1 MHTLTFSA
9 SRVTCGRRRAGRRP
23 FTPRRCPCRP
33 PAAPGEQTVKG
44 TGLSGALKDVT
55 SNIDDRRLFV
65 RAVPYAAGSPRGY
78 LADFVVCTYSSFS
91 TYPAPGSGLAPF
103 PASRLRASLSPVA
116 ASLDASDRALQPLYR
131 LPRLLAPTRGSAP
144 SAGPNT
150 QPSGAPAGAMP
161 RSCVVPVLRPITQ
174 RHHATSTHQCPRRQC
189 HIQPDL
195 CHRHRSSRCLRAAST
210 TADTA
215 PNHPRS
221 CFLLGHVTLSR
232 RRRNPHR
239 SSRELLPERQVQ
251 ST

>member
-1 MHTLTFSA
+1 MIVAYSSELYPTPPGRLADA
-9 SRVTCGRRRAGRRP
+9 SR
-23 FTPRRCPCRP
+23 
-33 PAAPGEQTVKG
+33 
-44 TGLSGALKDVT
+44 
-55 SNIDDRRLFV
+55 
-65 RAVPYAAGSPRGY
+65 
-78 LADFVVCTYSSFS
+78 CTYSSFS
-91 TYPAPGSGLAPF
+91 TYPAPGWLR
-103 PASRLRASLSPVA
+103 SRLPACGPHCPPSQRRSMPPTGPSSRYTASHGSSHRPGAAPRAPGPTLSPA
-116 ASLDASDRALQPLYR
+116 ARRRALCL
-131 LPRLLAPTRGSAP
+131 GVVWC
-144 SAGPNT
+144 
-150 QPSGAPAGAMP
+150 
-161 RSCVVPVLRPITQ
+161 RSCGPSRNVITQ

>member
-1 MHTLTFSA
+1 MIVAYSSELYPTPP
-9 SRVTCGRRRAGRRP
+9 GR
-23 FTPRRCPCRP
+23 
-33 PAAPGEQTVKG
+33 
-44 TGLSGALKDVT
+44 
-55 SNIDDRRLFV
+55 
-65 RAVPYAAGSPRGY
+65 
-78 LADFVVCTYSSFS
+78 LADTSRCTYSSFS
-91 TYPAPGSGLAPF
+91 TYPAATGLAPF
-103 PASRLRASLSPVA
+103 SASRLWASLSPVA
-116 ASLDASDRALQPLYR
+116 ASLDASDRTLQPLYR

>member
-1 MHTLTFSA
+1 MPPA
-9 SRVTCGRRRAGRRP
+9 P
-23 FTPRRCPCRP
+23 PPRRG
-33 PAAPGEQTVKG
+33 AAARGG

-65 RAVPYAAGSPRGY
+65 RAVPYAAGSPRGCLAVY
-78 LADFVVCTYSSFS
+78 LFKFFNLPRT
-91 TYPAPGSGLAPF
+91 GLAPF
-103 PASRLRASLSPVA
+103 PASRLWASLSPVA
-116 ASLDASDRALQPLYR
+116 ASLDASDRTLQPLYR

-174 RHHATSTHQCPRRQC
+174 RHHATSSHQCPRRQC

-195 CHRHRSSRCLRAAST
+195 CHRDRSSRCLRAAST

-215 PNHPRS
+215 PNHPR
-221 CFLLGHVTLSR
+221 CFLLGYVTLSR

>member
-174 RHHATSTHQCPRRQC
+174 RHHATSSRNVNTPVPAPPMPHPARPLPSAPLVTMPQGRQYHC
-189 HIQPDL
+189 RHGAQSSSLVLPAWSRHPVSPAAQP
-195 CHRHRSSRCLRAAST
+195 ASKLEGT
-210 TADTA
+210 
-215 PNHPRS
+215 
-221 CFLLGHVTLSR
+221 
-232 RRRNPHR
+232 
-239 SSRELLPERQVQ
+239 